1 MSITAVPETLWV
13 RSKTGIIAGVC
24 EGIARRLLIEPWMIR
39 FFLVMSI
46 FFLGTGLLAYA
57 ILAICL
63 PREDR
68 VPSAYTKMILGVC
81 VRISRRFAVEI
92 GVVRTAFAF
101 ITISTAGSALI
112 AYIAL
117 YFLMPDPA
125 KQMISS
131 SEIRDSSQTEHR

>member
-1 MSITAVPETLWV
+1 MTLPQIAPETLWV
-13 RSKTGIIAGVC
+13 RSKDGIIAGVC
-24 EGIARRLLIEPWMIR
+24 EGIARRLQVEAWMIR

-57 ILAICL
+57 VLAICF

-68 VPSAYTKMILGVC
+68 IPAAYTKMILGVC
-81 VRISRRFAVEI
+81 LRISRRFNVEI
-92 GVVRTAFAF
+92 GVVRAAFAF

-117 YFLMPDPA
+117 FFLMPDQPSA
-125 KQMISS
+125 ELKQ
-131 SEIRDSSQTEHR
+131 SESTTLDKSI